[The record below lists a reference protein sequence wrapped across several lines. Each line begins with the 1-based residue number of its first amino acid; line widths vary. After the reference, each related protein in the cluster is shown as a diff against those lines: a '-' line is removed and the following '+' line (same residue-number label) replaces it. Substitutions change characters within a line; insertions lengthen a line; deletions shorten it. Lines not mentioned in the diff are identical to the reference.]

1 MKAKTKS
8 ATNVKETKAVTTR
21 SHKKA
26 VNKEEPEVVVKQ
38 LNRDVRDSIL
48 VVSVLINAYFLIA
61 WLVLQV
67 TDRFDAS
74 LIGYLQNH

>member
-1 MKAKTKS
+1 MKEKTKN
-8 ATNVKETKAVTTR
+8 ATSPKETKTVPAR
-21 SHKKA
+21 SHKKP
-26 VNKEEPEVVVKQ
+26 VSNDEPEIVIKQ